1 MKKKHI
7 KIMAFSLIYM
17 VLSAFFSPL
26 CFAEEAKDTALTLT
40 LETSIGR
47 IESDNPDIKALGSK
61 IAVAKKQYDDDI
73 KKQNKASIKDPMEK
87 TTVLDIKKQQ
97 EINWR
102 ESFLSLKNIEH
113 QRKETLRSLKIEAE
127 KMYIEASAL
136 ESDIQNSKDELS
148 IIDKKIDE
156 ANLKIKLGYIKQS
169 DIKTLEA
176 QKSQISSAVTS
187 SQNSLSDTM
196 ADLKGILGIGDDT
209 ALYIDPLYY
218 DMLEFD
224 DADIKGKIEQ
234 AVKVSYDISSK
245 QEELDILKLDKTLTL
260 KYSYIKDDSTV
271 DSINSNIADKEE
283 EFENA
288 GYNLRSSL
296 LSSYYN
302 LKVLQNNVEAEKI
315 NVETAENDLRN
326 IHALVNAGTG
336 AKIDELVKAN
346 ALSKEKTVLQ
356 RAINSYIIASHDLK
370 SKLEIDIPQEQELH

>member
-1 MKKKHI
+1 
-7 KIMAFSLIYM
+7 M

-40 LETSIGR
+40 LETAIGR
-47 IESDNPDIKALGSK
+47 IESDNPDIKALDSK
-61 IAVAKKQYDDDI
+61 IVVAKKQYDDDS
-73 KKQNKASIKDPMEK
+73 KKQNKASIKDPMGK
-87 TTVLDIKKQQ
+87 TTVIDIKKQQ

-102 ESFLSLKNIEH
+102 ESLLNLKNIEH
-113 QRKETLRSLKIEAE
+113 QRKETLRNLKVEAE

-136 ESDIQNSKDELS
+136 KSDIQNSKDELS
-148 IIDKKIDE
+148 VMDKKIDE

-176 QKSQISSAVTS
+176 QKSQISSAITA

-196 ADLKGILGIGDDT
+196 ADLKGILGISDDT

-260 KYSYIKDDSTV
+260 KYSLVKDDSTV

-283 EFENA
+283 EFDNA

-302 LKVLQNNVEAEKI
+302 LKMLQNNVEAEKL

-326 IHALVNAGTG
+326 THALVNAGTG
-336 AKIDELVKAN
+336 TKIDELEKSN
-346 ALSKEKTVLQ
+346 ALSKEKSTLQ

-370 SKLEIDIPQEQELH
+370 SKLEIDIPQK

>member
-1 MKKKHI
+1 MKKKYI
-7 KIMAFSLIYM
+7 KFMAFSLIYM

-40 LETSIGR
+40 LETAIGR
-47 IESDNPDIKALGSK
+47 IESDNPDIKALDSK
-61 IAVAKKQYDDDI
+61 IVVAKKQYDDDS
-73 KKQNKASIKDPMEK
+73 KKQNKASIKDPMGK
-87 TTVLDIKKQQ
+87 TTVIDIKKQQ

-102 ESFLSLKNIEH
+102 ESLLNLKNIEH
-113 QRKETLRSLKIEAE
+113 QRKETLRNLKVEAE

-136 ESDIQNSKDELS
+136 KSDIQNSKDELS
-148 IIDKKIDE
+148 VMDKKIDE

-176 QKSQISSAVTS
+176 QKSQISSAITA

-196 ADLKGILGIGDDT
+196 ADLKGILGISDDT
-209 ALYIDPLYY
+209 AIYIDPLYY

-260 KYSYIKDDSTV
+260 KYSLVKDDSTV

-283 EFENA
+283 EFDNA

-302 LKVLQNNVEAEKI
+302 LKMLQNNVEAEKL

-326 IHALVNAGTG
+326 THALVNAGTG
-336 AKIDELVKAN
+336 TKIDELEKSN
-346 ALSKEKTVLQ
+346 ALSKEKSTLQ

-370 SKLEIDIPQEQELH
+370 SKLEIDIPQK

>member
-7 KIMAFSLIYM
+7 NFMIFSLIYM

-40 LETSIGR
+40 LETAIGR
-47 IESDNPDIKALGSK
+47 IESDNPDIKALDSK
-61 IAVAKKQYDDDI
+61 IVVAKKQYDDDS
-73 KKQNKASIKDPMEK
+73 KKQNKASIKDPMGK

-102 ESFLSLKNIEH
+102 ESLLNLKNMEH
-113 QRKETLRSLKIEAE
+113 QRKETLRNLKVEAE

-136 ESDIQNSKDELS
+136 KSDIQNSKDELS
-148 IIDKKIDE
+148 VIDKRIDE
-156 ANLKIKLGYIKQS
+156 ANLKIKLGYVKQS

-176 QKSQISSAVTS
+176 QKSQISSTITA

-196 ADLKGILGIGDDT
+196 ADLKGILGISDDT

-224 DADIKGKIEQ
+224 DSNIEGKIQE
-234 AVKVSYDISSK
+234 AVKMSYDISSK
-245 QEELDILKLDKTLTL
+245 QEELDILNLDKTLTL
-260 KYSYIKDDSTV
+260 KYSLVKDDSTV

-283 EFENA
+283 EFESA

-302 LKVLQNNVEAEKI
+302 LKVLQNNVEAEKL
-315 NVETAENDLRN
+315 NVETAENDLKN
-326 IHALVNAGTG
+326 THALVNAGI
-336 AKIDELVKAN
+336 AVKIDELEKSN
-346 ALSKEKTVLQ
+346 ALSKEKSTLQ

-370 SKLEIDIPQEQELH
+370 GKLEIDIPQE

>member
-1 MKKKHI
+1 MKKKYI
-7 KIMAFSLIYM
+7 KFMAFSLIYM

-40 LETSIGR
+40 LETAIGR
-47 IESDNPDIKALGSK
+47 IESDNPDIKALDSK
-61 IAVAKKQYDDDI
+61 IVVAKKQYDDDS
-73 KKQNKASIKDPMEK
+73 KKQNKASIKDPMGK
-87 TTVLDIKKQQ
+87 TTVIDIKKQQ

-102 ESFLSLKNIEH
+102 ESLLNLKNIEH
-113 QRKETLRSLKIEAE
+113 QRKETLRNLKVEAE
-127 KMYIEASAL
+127 KMYIEAFAL
-136 ESDIQNSKDELS
+136 KSDIQNSKDELS
-148 IIDKKIDE
+148 VMDKKIDE

-176 QKSQISSAVTS
+176 QKSQISSAITA

-196 ADLKGILGIGDDT
+196 ADLKGILGISDDT
-209 ALYIDPLYY
+209 AIYIDPLYY

-260 KYSYIKDDSTV
+260 KYSLVKDDSTV

-283 EFENA
+283 EFDNA

-302 LKVLQNNVEAEKI
+302 LKMLQNNVEAEKL

-326 IHALVNAGTG
+326 THALVNAGTG
-336 AKIDELVKAN
+336 TKIDELEKSN
-346 ALSKEKTVLQ
+346 ALSKEKSTLQ

-370 SKLEIDIPQEQELH
+370 SKLEIDIPQE

>member
-1 MKKKHI
+1 MKKKYI
-7 KIMAFSLIYM
+7 KFMAFSLIYM

-40 LETSIGR
+40 LETAIGR
-47 IESDNPDIKALGSK
+47 IESDNPDIKALDSK
-61 IAVAKKQYDDDI
+61 IVVAKKQYDDDS
-73 KKQNKASIKDPMEK
+73 KKQNKASIKDPMGK
-87 TTVLDIKKQQ
+87 TTVIDIKKQQ

-102 ESFLSLKNIEH
+102 ESLLNLKNIEH
-113 QRKETLRSLKIEAE
+113 QRKETLRNLKVEAE

-136 ESDIQNSKDELS
+136 KSDIQNSKDELS
-148 IIDKKIDE
+148 VMDKKIDE

-176 QKSQISSAVTS
+176 QKSQISSAITA

-196 ADLKGILGIGDDT
+196 ADLKGILGISDDT

-260 KYSYIKDDSTV
+260 KYSLVKDDSTV

-283 EFENA
+283 EFDNA

-302 LKVLQNNVEAEKI
+302 LKMLQNNVEAEKL

-326 IHALVNAGTG
+326 THALVNAGTG
-336 AKIDELVKAN
+336 TKIDELEKSN
-346 ALSKEKTVLQ
+346 ALSKEKSTLQ

-370 SKLEIDIPQEQELH
+370 SKLEIDIPQE

>member
-1 MKKKHI
+1 MKKKYI
-7 KIMAFSLIYM
+7 KFMAFSLIYM

-40 LETSIGR
+40 LETAIGR
-47 IESDNPDIKALGSK
+47 IESDNPDIKALDSK
-61 IAVAKKQYDDDI
+61 IVVAKKQYDDDS
-73 KKQNKASIKDPMEK
+73 KKQNKASIKDPMGK
-87 TTVLDIKKQQ
+87 TTVIDIKKQQ

-102 ESFLSLKNIEH
+102 ESLLNLKNIEH
-113 QRKETLRSLKIEAE
+113 QRKETLRNLKVEAE

-136 ESDIQNSKDELS
+136 KSDIQNSKDELS
-148 IIDKKIDE
+148 VMDKKIDE

-176 QKSQISSAVTS
+176 QKSQISSAITA

-196 ADLKGILGIGDDT
+196 ADLKGILGISDDT

-260 KYSYIKDDSTV
+260 KYSLVKDDSTV

-283 EFENA
+283 EFDNA

-302 LKVLQNNVEAEKI
+302 LKMLQNNVEAEKL

-326 IHALVNAGTG
+326 THALVNAGTG
-336 AKIDELVKAN
+336 TKIDELEKSN
-346 ALSKEKTVLQ
+346 ALSKEKSTLQ

-370 SKLEIDIPQEQELH
+370 SKLEIDIPQK

>member
-1 MKKKHI
+1 MKKKYI
-7 KIMAFSLIYM
+7 KFMAFSLIYM

-40 LETSIGR
+40 LETAIGR
-47 IESDNPDIKALGSK
+47 IESDNPDIKALDSK
-61 IAVAKKQYDDDI
+61 IVVAKKQYDDDS
-73 KKQNKASIKDPMEK
+73 KKQNKASIKDPMGK
-87 TTVLDIKKQQ
+87 TTVIDIKKQQ

-102 ESFLSLKNIEH
+102 ESLLNLKNIEH
-113 QRKETLRSLKIEAE
+113 QRKETLRNLKVEAE
-127 KMYIEASAL
+127 KMYIEAFAL
-136 ESDIQNSKDELS
+136 KSDIQNSKDELS
-148 IIDKKIDE
+148 VMDKKIDE

-176 QKSQISSAVTS
+176 QKSQISSAITA

-196 ADLKGILGIGDDT
+196 ADLKGILGISDDT

-260 KYSYIKDDSTV
+260 KYSLVKDDSTV

-283 EFENA
+283 EFDNA

-302 LKVLQNNVEAEKI
+302 LKMLQNNVEAEKL

-326 IHALVNAGTG
+326 THALVNAGTG
-336 AKIDELVKAN
+336 TKIDELEKSN
-346 ALSKEKTVLQ
+346 ALSKEKSTLQ

-370 SKLEIDIPQEQELH
+370 SKLEIDIPQK